1 MRQQKKRVAMA
12 TAKATET
19 ATATETTIE
28 TAGNVGGGGGDTAI
42 MVTGTTQACWI
53 IVAGG
58 E

>member
-1 MRQQKKRVAMA
+1 MV

-28 TAGNVGGGGGDTAI
+28 TAGNVGGDGGDTAI